1 MAHPESVPVDQR
13 WLGMDKR
20 GIPYAV
26 VAVVLMLALHWV
38 VPAIDNATKWDNP
51 TVAGDVIDLGSGI
64 RITPP
69 VGWQLEEGVRT
80 TDDPIVPVN
89 ADASVVTLSNGA
101 VTISVAGANWDGTA
115 DELLDQYNKV
125 RETSDEEPDRVFAV
139 TGDRA
144 SFVTSAGVTGVQES
158 YVSAGGDGRAFAFVV
173 DDDQGGPIGV
183 VVSATGADG
192 SLGEFDSQIQAFVS
206 SLTTTEPAR

>member
-20 GIPYAV
+20 GIPYAI
-26 VAVVLMLALHWV
+26 VAVALILALHWA

-89 ADASVVTLSNGA
+89 ADALKVTLSNGA
-101 VTISVAGANWDGTA
+101 VTVAVAGAKWDGTA
-115 DELLDQYNKV
+115 DQLLDQYNKV
-125 RETSDEEPDRVFAV
+125 RETSDEKADQVFAV
-139 TGDRA
+139 TGDRS
-144 SFVTSAGVTGVQES
+144 SFVTSTGVTGVQEA
-158 YVSAGGDGRAFAFVV
+158 YTSAGGDGRVFAFVV
-173 DDDQGGPIGV
+173 DDDSGRPIGIV
-183 VVSATGADG
+183 VTATGTDG
-192 SLGEFDSQIQAFVS
+192 SLGEFDSQIQALVS